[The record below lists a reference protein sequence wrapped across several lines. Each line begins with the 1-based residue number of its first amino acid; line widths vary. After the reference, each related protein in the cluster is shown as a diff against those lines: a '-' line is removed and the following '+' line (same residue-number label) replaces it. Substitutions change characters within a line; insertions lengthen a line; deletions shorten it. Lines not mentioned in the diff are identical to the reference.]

1 MKTNM
6 KVLALA
12 SLLLTGLC
20 AVDSEN
26 ATAQVPGPRRVIV
39 IPRVQSSSPQEWVPG
54 HYVRRGR
61 DYIWTDGYYRRARA
75 QPVTYSKPAR
85 YKTWNPGY
93 WRQTRRGRVW
103 VEGYWSY

>member
-12 SLLLTGLC
+12 GLLIPAFCTLD
-20 AVDSEN
+20 ADK
-26 ATAQVPGPRRVIV
+26 ATAQVPGPRRVV
-39 IPRVQSSSPQEWVPG
+39 VVPSAPAVRQVWVPG

-61 DYIWTDGYYRRARA
+61 DYIWVNGFYRTT
-75 QPVTYSKPAR
+75 PVQYATYSKPAR

-93 WRQTRRGRVW
+93 WRQTNRGRVW
-103 VEGYWSY
+103 VDGYWSY

>member
-12 SLLLTGLC
+12 SLLVTTLITL
-20 AVDSEN
+20 DPDT

-39 IPRVQSSSPQEWVPG
+39 VPRAPAVRQAWVPG

-61 DYIWTDGYYRRARA
+61 DYIWVNGYYQTAPARYA
-75 QPVTYSKPAR
+75 SYSKPAR
-85 YKTWNPGY
+85 YKTWNRGY
-93 WRQTRRGRVW
+93 WRQTRRGPVW

>member
-1 MKTNM
+1 MKTNV
-6 KVLALA
+6 KVLALTG
-12 SLLLTGLC
+12 LLLTALC
-20 AVDSEN
+20 TVDSDEV
-26 ATAQVPGPRRVIV
+26 TAQVPGPRRVIV
-39 IPRVQSSSPQEWVPG
+39 IPHAGATRQVWVPG

-61 DYIWTDGYYRRARA
+61 NYIWVNGYHQTAPVEY
-75 QPVTYSKPAR
+75 VTYSKPAR